1 MNKKIDKAVRFLK
14 NGETVVFPT
23 ETVYGLGADAENSEA
38 IMKIYLR
45 KKRPN
50 FNPLICHFKNIE
62 SMKEH
67 VLITKE
73 AKILSKKLWPGPLT
87 IILKKKKN
95 SSISKLVSSN
105 LPTLAC
111 RVPSNIIAQ
120 KILKKFDGIIAAP
133 SANVSSKLSST
144 TKNHVIKNFGKK
156 IYIIDGGITNYGI
169 ESTVV
174 DLTKKKPTILRPG
187 AIPNEV
193 IKKIFPN
200 IIEKNKSSKNI
211 ISPGQLKKHYSPD
224 IPIRLNVKNVNKN
237 EALLNFGKNNLKS
250 NMMQLNLSKKSNL
263 NEAAKNLFKYLHKLN
278 KKKFSGIAVAPIK
291 NKGLGIAINDR
302 LKRASF
308 NG

>member
-14 NGETVVFPT
+14 KGETVVFPT
-23 ETVYGLGADAENSEA
+23 ETVYGLGADAENSRA
-38 IMKIYLR
+38 IMKIYQR

-50 FNPLICHFKNIE
+50 FNPLICHFKNFE
-62 SMKEH
+62 SMKKH
-67 VLITKE
+67 VLTTKE

-95 SSISKLVSSN
+95 SSISNLVSKN
-105 LPTLAC
+105 LSTLAC

-120 KILKKFDGIIAAP
+120 KILKKFNGIIAAP
-133 SANVSSKLSST
+133 SANVSSKLSPT

-156 IYIIDGGITNYGI
+156 VYIIDGGITNYGI

-174 DLTKKKPTILRPG
+174 DLSKKKPRILRPG

-193 IKKIFPN
+193 IKKILPN
-200 IIEKNKSSKNI
+200 TIEKNKSFKNI

-224 IPIRLNVKNVNKN
+224 IPIRLNIKRVKKN

-263 NEAAKNLFKYLHKLN
+263 KEAAKNLFKYLHKLD

-291 NKGLGIAINDR
+291 NKGLGVAINDR